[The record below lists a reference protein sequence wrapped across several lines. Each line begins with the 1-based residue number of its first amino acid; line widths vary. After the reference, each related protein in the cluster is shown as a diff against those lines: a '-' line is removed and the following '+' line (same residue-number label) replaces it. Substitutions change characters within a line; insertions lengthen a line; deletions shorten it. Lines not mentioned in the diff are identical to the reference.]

1 MLSKLRK
8 YFKLT
13 SIIDV
18 LFNPTVY
25 FLLCGVGS
33 IFSSYAA
40 TVTYNLENLSNKP
53 ATVSLS
59 PLKELPECIS
69 VLPPATTLSSVVVQP
84 HETKLIVS
92 YTITQAD
99 CEPTSEIKV
108 HLPASVRYEDG
119 SMLWQT
125 LGEEL
130 FIPQTA
136 TPFQHYPSAE
146 GILFPF
152 SCGNGGKFISLHK
165 FFSISGPASNY
176 TVKFQVPAK
185 VDV

>member
-1 MLSKLRK
+1 M
-8 YFKLT
+8 
-13 SIIDV
+13 
-18 LFNPTVY
+18 
-25 FLLCGVGS
+25 
-33 IFSSYAA
+33 
-40 TVTYNLENLSNKP
+40 
-53 ATVSLS
+53 
-59 PLKELPECIS
+59 
-69 VLPPATTLSSVVVQP
+69 QP

-99 CEPTSEIKV
+99 CEPKSEIKV

-130 FIPQTA
+130 FISQTG
-136 TPFQHYPSAE
+136 TSFEHYPSAE

-152 SCGNGGKFISLHK
+152 SCGNGGKFTSLHK
-165 FFSISGPASNY
+165 FSSISGSANNY

-185 VDV
+185 ADDLHVVDPK